1 MKMKKILGIILSVI
15 MLCSTVTAFA
25 QASSDKVTV
34 TMDGQEMEFDVQP
47 VIENGRT
54 LVPMRAIFE
63 ALGCAVTYYD
73 NGEFPVVMASRGD
86 NFVIVFIGQDFLITD
101 KDEITLDVPAK
112 IVNDRTL
119 VPLRA
124 VSEAFDTK
132 VEWLED
138 IKTVCLYTKHG
149 MHKIKSAVI
158 SKEIKNKIGIK
169 VMDIACTYPVIENPE
184 NLDWIE
190 KLNKEYRE
198 NAEKYAADVEKEYAE
213 KANQL
218 CEETGIES
226 FYPFEFKLTYTID
239 TDRNGLF
246 SLTNHYSE
254 NIGDSQEYRRESA
267 VYNTETGEKLTLSDI
282 VSGDDDE
289 RHTMAYDV
297 FVKYFEEKYTDLS
310 PELAS
315 QIDKATENTKFYL
328 TDNSLV
334 LYFDMNQ
341 LDLLIDYIPTVELK
355 YNEGLFKI
363 DLSDAELDSLVI
375 DLEGNPTTGY
385 QWKVISADADKL
397 EVKDEYIPDENK
409 EGLVGKGG
417 TYRFTAHGIGEGN
430 CSIDIAYMR
439 GWESSNEAIDE
450 ITYYLYVSKDG
461 KITVLGTEKNLDNV
475 KYDAE

>member
-1 MKMKKILGIILSVI
+1 MKKILGIILSVI

-25 QASSDKVTV
+25 QTSYDKVTV

-86 NFVIVFIGQDFLITD
+86 NYVMVFIGQDFLITD
-101 KDEITLDVPAK
+101 KDEISLDVPAK

-138 IKTVCLYTKHG
+138 SKTVCLYTKQG
-149 MHKIKSAVI
+149 MHKIKPAVI
-158 SKEIKNKIGIK
+158 SKEIRNKIDIK
-169 VMDIACTYPVIENPE
+169 LMDIACTYPVIENPE

-190 KLNKEYRE
+190 QLNKEYRE
-198 NAEKYAADVEKEYAE
+198 NAERYAADVEKEYAE

-226 FYPFEFKLTYTID
+226 FSFLEFKLTYTVD
-239 TDRNGLF
+239 TDRNGLL
-246 SLTNHYSE
+246 SLTNHYLE
-254 NIGDSQEYRRESA
+254 NTDSQGYRRESA
-267 VYNTETGEKLTLSDI
+267 VYNTETGEKLKLSDI
-282 VSGDDDE
+282 VNGDDDE

-310 PELAS
+310 AELAS

-341 LDLLIDYIPTVELK
+341 LDLPLDYIPTVELK
-355 YNEGLFKI
+355 YNEDLFKI
-363 DLSDAELDSLVI
+363 DLSDAE
-375 DLEGNPTTGY
+375 
-385 QWKVISADADKL
+385 QK
-397 EVKDEYIPDENK
+397 
-409 EGLVGKGG
+409 
-417 TYRFTAHGIGEGN
+417 
-430 CSIDIAYMR
+430 
-439 GWESSNEAIDE
+439 
-450 ITYYLYVSKDG
+450 
-461 KITVLGTEKNLDNV
+461 
-475 KYDAE
+475 

>member
-86 NFVIVFIGQDFLITD
+86 NFVMVFIGQDFLITD

-218 CEETGIES
+218 CEETGI
-226 FYPFEFKLTYTID
+226 
-239 TDRNGLF
+239 
-246 SLTNHYSE
+246 
-254 NIGDSQEYRRESA
+254 
-267 VYNTETGEKLTLSDI
+267 
-282 VSGDDDE
+282 
-289 RHTMAYDV
+289 
-297 FVKYFEEKYTDLS
+297 
-310 PELAS
+310 
-315 QIDKATENTKFYL
+315 
-328 TDNSLV
+328 
-334 LYFDMNQ
+334 
-341 LDLLIDYIPTVELK
+341 
-355 YNEGLFKI
+355 
-363 DLSDAELDSLVI
+363 
-375 DLEGNPTTGY
+375 
-385 QWKVISADADKL
+385 
-397 EVKDEYIPDENK
+397 
-409 EGLVGKGG
+409 
-417 TYRFTAHGIGEGN
+417 
-430 CSIDIAYMR
+430 C
-439 GWESSNEAIDE
+439 
-450 ITYYLYVSKDG
+450 
-461 KITVLGTEKNLDNV
+461 
-475 KYDAE
+475 